1 MPYLVT
7 VNLLWAFSFSLIG
20 EYLAGRVDSDF
31 AVLVRVAIAALVFI
45 PFTRWRGLPLRL
57 LGGLWLAGALQFGVT
72 YLCLYR
78 SFSVLTVPEVLLFT
92 VLTPIYV
99 TLLDDAL
106 ARRFNPWALVA
117 ALVAVGGG
125 VAIRFQPLEGD
136 YLWGFLLLQLAN
148 ATFAAGQ
155 VLCRHLLARHPL
167 DVPLYRFFG
176 HFFLGAL
183 VLALPSWLI
192 FGNPA
197 RLPHTAVQWG
207 VLVWMGVF
215 APALGM
221 FWWGQGCAR
230 VDAGALAVMNEL
242 HVPLG
247 LLVNLLIWNR
257 DADLKKIALGGG
269 VILLSLALNRAGR
282 RASITRYSPG

>member
-1 MPYLVT
+1 
-7 VNLLWAFSFSLIG
+7 
-20 EYLAGRVDSDF
+20 DF
-31 AVLVRVAIAALVFI
+31 AVLLRVLIAAAVFI
-45 PFTRWRGLPLRL
+45 PFTQWRGLPGRL
-57 LGGLWLAGALQFGVT
+57 VGGFWLAGALQFGVT

-106 ARRFNPWALVA
+106 AHRFNPWALVA
-117 ALVAVGGG
+117 AVVAVGGG
-125 VAIRFQPLEGD
+125 VLIRFQPVQGE

-155 VLCRHLLARHPL
+155 VLCRHLLARYPMQESL
-167 DVPLYRFFG
+167 YPLYRFFG

-183 VLALPSWLI
+183 VLALPSFLL

-197 RLPHTAVQWG
+197 RLPQTVVQWG
-207 VLVWMGVF
+207 VLGWMGLF
-215 APALGM
+215 ATALGR
-221 FWWGQGCAR
+221 FWWVKGSTR
-230 VDAGALAVMNEL
+230 VDGGTLAVMNEL

-257 DADLKKIALGGG
+257 DADLGKIALGGG
-269 VILLSLALNRAGR
+269 VILLSLGLNRLGRPAGG
-282 RASITRYSPG
+282 ALA

>member
-125 VAIRFQPLEGD
+125 VAIRFQPLGGD

-207 VLVWMGVF
+207 VLVWMGLF
-215 APALGM
+215 ATALGM
-221 FWWGQGCAR
+221 FWWVKGSTR